1 MNDSPN
7 FGAILDKPTAEVNRP
22 PAFPQGSYVAV
33 VQGLPKFDKSSK
45 KQTEYVEFEMKPLQ
59 ALDDV
64 DEEALKAFGPLG
76 ESTLRLTFYLTEK
89 SAYRLKEF
97 IINDLQIEE
106 QETLRPM
113 IDETPGQQCVIHVK
127 HTASDDGK
135 GVYANIS
142 STAPVEG

>member
-59 ALDDV
+59 AMEDV
-64 DEEALKAFGPLG
+64 DEEALKEFGPLG
-76 ESTLRLTFYLTEK
+76 SSTLRLTFYLTEK

-97 IINDLQIEE
+97 LINDLQIEE
-106 QETLRPM
+106 QASLRPM
-113 IDETPGQQCVIHVK
+113 IDETPGQQCIIHVK
-127 HTASDDGK
+127 HTGSDDGK

-142 STAPVEG
+142 STAPIEG